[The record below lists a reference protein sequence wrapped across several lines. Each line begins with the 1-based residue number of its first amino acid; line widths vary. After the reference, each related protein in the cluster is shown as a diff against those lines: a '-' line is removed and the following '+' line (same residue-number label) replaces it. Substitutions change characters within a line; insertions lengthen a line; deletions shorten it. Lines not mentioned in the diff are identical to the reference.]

1 MKKILFLFALLLV
14 SLYSFAIDTAVT
26 GHARI
31 TIVDGITV
39 VETQQL
45 NFGSI
50 DASAVAG
57 TVVVNYDGIR
67 SSIGGV
73 TEIGTGFN
81 SGSFTITGTP
91 GTVVNYVV
99 QTTPITLLGASTGQ
113 PLIVDNFTVSN
124 ASGTTNTGGTAIL
137 KVGATANIM
146 ANQAVDVYTGTY
158 NVTVSH
164 E

>member
-14 SLYSFAIDTAVT
+14 SLSSFAVDTAVT

-67 SSIGGV
+67 SSTGGV
-73 TEIGTGFN
+73 TEIGTGFS
-81 SGSFTITGTP
+81 SGSFTVTGTP
-91 GTVVNYVV
+91 GTVLNYVV
-99 QTTPITLLGASTGQ
+99 QTTPITLLGVNTGQ
-113 PLIVDNFTVSN
+113 PITISNFTVSN
-124 ASGTTNTGGTAIL
+124 ASGTTNAGGTAIL
-137 KVGATANIM
+137 KVGATATVI
-146 ANQAVDVYTGTY
+146 ANQVVDLYTGTY
-158 NVTVSH
+158 EVVVTH
-164 E
+164 D